1 MPTPSEPAES
11 PFANFTDDQL
21 LELKNDLE
29 QRLSRFQRAFFEQ
42 HGRNPNE
49 AERAPAKPAIR
60 RYRAVCKELSQ
71 REEDHA
77 KQAVRGADTGATGA
91 VAEQGAQQAQVA
103 GLQSQALDV
112 SGRTSAQMNRAATRS
127 RAELEAAREPSER
140 AAEAGAG
147 ERAGAAG
154 GAAGGADAA
163 TVQELGTSGPP
174 PGGMGGGG
182 GGDMG
187 FGAECASWLP
197 SMSTMEVS
205 VNGLQYIQ
213 LTAAML
219 KEGSRRML
227 DSIPDFDI
235 TVTAPWT
242 INWDEWTGWL
252 SVFNFDFELL
262 SGYADNLRWMKYLP
276 WSTKQFWL
284 TVGVPLIFGLTT
296 VLLIK
301 SLTAIVWLSMMT
313 ASILAIVF
321 AVAAKSMLTDGSA
334 IETAY
339 AAQFRRNSGAI
350 PARFRRNYGAIPAQF
365 SHGESL
371 TPQVR
376 RVHRLHHLLGRRRPH
391 HLRRH
396 LRRPLRAH
404 AAGGAAAPRA
414 RGRHSL
420 GEARALRRRAGRRAE
435 GRPAGGAAPRE
446 RHAQRRPREHLA
458 RRRPRRVGR

>member
-1 MPTPSEPAES
+1 
-11 PFANFTDDQL
+11 
-21 LELKNDLE
+21 
-29 QRLSRFQRAFFEQ
+29 
-42 HGRNPNE
+42 
-49 AERAPAKPAIR
+49 
-60 RYRAVCKELSQ
+60 
-71 REEDHA
+71 
-77 KQAVRGADTGATGA
+77 
-91 VAEQGAQQAQVA
+91 
-103 GLQSQALDV
+103 
-112 SGRTSAQMNRAATRS
+112 
-127 RAELEAAREPSER
+127 
-140 AAEAGAG
+140 
-147 ERAGAAG
+147 
-154 GAAGGADAA
+154 
-163 TVQELGTSGPP
+163 
-174 PGGMGGGG
+174 MGGGG

-339 AAQFRRNSGAI
+339 AAQLWRNSGAI
-350 PARFRRNYGAIPAQF
+350 PARFRRN
-365 SHGESL
+365 SL
-371 TPQVR
+371 TANPSPLRYGEYIDYIIYSGAVGLIICVGTYAVHYVRTLQAVR
-376 RVHRLHHLLGRRRPH
+376 RLLEREVDTLSEKLALYADGLGDEQKGDLQEAQLHASDMLNVVPENTSLV
-391 HLRRH
+391 
-396 LRRPLRAH
+396 
-404 AAGGAAAPRA
+404 GG
-414 RGRHSL
+414 
-420 GEARALRRRAGRRAE
+420 RAE
-435 GRPAGGAAPRE
+435 SAAEFLQQMKERDNAGMGPKLSWGSFFELDAAD
-446 RHAQRRPREHLA
+446 LA
-458 RRRPRRVGR
+458 RDLDRLLCWLRYGGILPEILVSVMPFPRRTSRGWRSCSP